1 MKCELCIQASKWRIA
16 GVAGLGVSALDLAA
30 GLGVAWRL
38 LAGAAQAGAGRL
50 SVCAR
55 GLTGVVPRAAL
66 RAFARAAWPYDIHR
80 PTAFTLVLGLSKYLY
95 RYKIAIDSTM

>member
-55 GLTGVVPRAAL
+55 GLTGVVRRAA
-66 RAFARAAWPYDIHR
+66 RPYGRLHG
-80 PTAFTLVLGLSKYLY
+80 PLGLTTYIGPRPLLWYLGFQ
-95 RYKIAIDSTM
+95 STCTDTR